1 MYFQKKSSFY
11 WLLILVG
18 IVVFPTFSMA
28 ATLHAIVVGDT
39 NDSSIGTSVQ
49 VDMKKLQSLMGN
61 ISRHTGLTLNPRYI
75 SGNQLSLANV
85 NQAINGISAGSD
97 DVIFFYWTGHGHNAG
112 DSVLPTMNIKDWQE
126 TLGLSVVKAT
136 LEQKKPRLLIII
148 GDTCNKPTRTSRE
161 VETARTE
168 NPENYKEL
176 FLKYRGIIAV
186 SSSKKGQ
193 FSYGNPQTGGLFT
206 SVFLSSLSTEL
217 SSGSRPSWDAL
228 MKRTDKPI
236 NVGSGV
242 VQEPNIAL
250 VGVEYGDGGGSGTGG
265 GNNNEWTG
273 GGGGNGTNIT
283 DCEKVR
289 NAGGTCSAPDHPP
302 EDDEGECVAGSY
314 YKKDG
319 GKTECCK
326 TDGGGAKCWDFT
338 I

>member
-1 MYFQKKSSFY
+1 MYFQKRSGFY
-11 WLLILVG
+11 WLLMLVG
-18 IVVFPTFSMA
+18 MVIFPTFSMA
-28 ATLHAIVVGDT
+28 ATLHAIVVSDT

-49 VDMKKLQSLMGN
+49 VDMRKLQGLMSN
-61 ISRHTGLTLNPRYI
+61 ISKHTGLTLNPRYI

-112 DSVLPTMNIKDWQE
+112 DSVLPTMNIKEWQE

-136 LEQKKPRLLIII
+136 LERKKPRLLIII

-161 VETARTE
+161 AETIRNE

-176 FLKYRGIIAV
+176 FLKYRGIIAA

-206 SVFLSSLSTEL
+206 SVFLGSLSTEL
-217 SSGSRPSWDAL
+217 SSSGRPGWGAL
-228 MKRTDKPI
+228 MKRTDMPI
-236 NVGSGV
+236 NVGPSV
-242 VQEPNIAL
+242 TQDPNIAL
-250 VGVEYGDGGGSGTGG
+250 VEVTYGGGGSGTGG
-265 GNNNEWTG
+265 SGTG
-273 GGGGNGTNIT
+273 VGSDNCRVIGSDGREQICG
-283 DCEKVR
+283 
-289 NAGGTCSAPDHPP
+289 APGDPP
-302 EDDEGECVAGSY
+302 SKPSSEEDDEGECAAGSY

-326 TDGGGAKCWDFT
+326 TDGGGAKCWDFKL
-338 I
+338 